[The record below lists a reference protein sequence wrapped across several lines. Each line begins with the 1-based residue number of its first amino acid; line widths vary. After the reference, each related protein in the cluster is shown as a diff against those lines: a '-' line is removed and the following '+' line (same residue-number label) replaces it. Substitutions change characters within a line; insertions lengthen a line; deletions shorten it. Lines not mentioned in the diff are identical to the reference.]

1 MNSNE
6 KIKMNIFGKERELKI
21 ILVGDND
28 SEDLYNDEEFVKLM
42 PEEEE
47 LLKWI
52 LNVDFTEYEEK
63 FEKYINY
70 IGCECCGQEEISKE
84 DLLKDEIFLPIGVL
98 INVTEFMDAET
109 ADVALYGE
117 SDYLEDAV
125 TIAFKDGEYFGM
137 TGFDDNLNCFEE
149 FE

>member
-47 LLKWI
+47 LLK
-52 LNVDFTEYEEK
+52 Y
-63 FEKYINY
+63 
-70 IGCECCGQEEISKE
+70 
-84 DLLKDEIFLPIGVL
+84 
-98 INVTEFMDAET
+98 
-109 ADVALYGE
+109 
-117 SDYLEDAV
+117 
-125 TIAFKDGEYFGM
+125 
-137 TGFDDNLNCFEE
+137 
-149 FE
+149 